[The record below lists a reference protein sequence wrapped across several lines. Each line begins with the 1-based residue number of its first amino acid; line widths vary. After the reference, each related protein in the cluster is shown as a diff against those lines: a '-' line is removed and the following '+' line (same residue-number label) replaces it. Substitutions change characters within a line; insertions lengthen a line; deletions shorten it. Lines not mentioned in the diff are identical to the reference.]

1 MPSSSVNRLHAP
13 PPIPPEE
20 IRAGRDAV
28 FPVGSFVFI
37 DLPECSWSD
46 AQLRAHLERL
56 RGLLQ
61 DSADPVLVVPNVRL
75 TLRLL
80 AERGIHARLALPR
93 ALG

>member
-1 MPSSSVNRLHAP
+1 MRPSSVNRLHAP

-28 FPVGSFVFI
+28 FPVGSFVFV
-37 DLPECSWSD
+37 DLPECTWSD

-56 RGLLQ
+56 RGLLK
-61 DSADPVLVVPNVRL
+61 DSADPVLVVPNAGL

-80 AERGIHARLALPR
+80 AERGIHARLALSHP
-93 ALG
+93 LG